1 MKVYVVETIYH
12 YDGQVD
18 TNIVV
23 FDTFEK
29 AKKYKQVEIDKA
41 NHFIE
46 DIKRDIDDG
55 NEDSIIEDKETYFYA
70 YDSYNFDEYTISIN
84 EREVE

>member
-23 FDTFEK
+23 FNTFEK
-29 AKKYKQVEIDKA
+29 AKKYKQVGIDKA

-70 YDSYNFDEYTISIN
+70 YDSYTFDEYTISIN